1 MSDKQPM
8 QSKTEPL
15 SDEDRSDIKQSTQSK
30 HLNSNE
36 IFKSLW
42 IKIPKNDLILLI
54 NDVVDNL
61 DDKTTKLLYIKVNMI
76 WKMQKN
82 ICWK

>member
-1 MSDKQPM
+1 MSDKQPT

-15 SDEDRSDIKQSTQSK
+15 SDEDRSDIKQPTQLK

-36 IFKSLW
+36 ISKSLW
-42 IKIPKNDLILLI
+42 IKIPKNDFILFI

-61 DDKTTKLLYIKVNMI
+61 DDKS
-76 WKMQKN
+76 
-82 ICWK
+82 

>member
-1 MSDKQPM
+1 MSDKQPT

-15 SDEDRSDIKQSTQSK
+15 SDEDRSDIKQPTQLK

-36 IFKSLW
+36 ISKSLW
-42 IKIPKNDLILLI
+42 IKIPKNDFILFI

-61 DDKTTKLLYIKVNMI
+61 DDKG
-76 WKMQKN
+76 
-82 ICWK
+82 